1 MQLDS
6 TELNEQIKKYIEQ
19 HDIRHIKIGIS
30 DFNGVMRGKYI
41 SLNKFYSAL
50 EKGMGFCDVI
60 IGSDINDELIAD
72 LKFTGWHSGY
82 PDAPI
87 RIIPESARKIPFED
101 KTLFFLCEF
110 TEEAQHIGPRQLLK
124 RVVERAQQMG
134 FQATAGME
142 FEFSVFEESMHSLQE
157 KRFHDLRPMS
167 PGNCGYSTLRNTT
180 YADFYT
186 DLLDLCQLM
195 NFPLEGF
202 HTEIGPGV
210 LEAALQA
217 DHAVAA
223 ADKAALFKTFSK
235 SYAHQAGYCLCFMA
249 KWKREQ
255 QGQSGHTHL
264 SLQDLNGKPLFFDA
278 NAPQNISDTMRHFI
292 AGQQKLM
299 PEFLAMVTP
308 NVNSFARLVPGY
320 WAPTYASWGI
330 DNRTCALRAILGSA
344 KSQRV
349 EYRIPGAD
357 ANPYLTL
364 AAALASGLYGI
375 EHKLE
380 PSEPVTGNAYQQ
392 TPGDVAQCLP
402 TDLAS
407 AAARLRQSQAAREFF
422 GDLFVDDYATTRE
435 WEAREA
441 QRHVTDWQLERYFE
455 LA

>member
-1 MQLDS
+1 
-6 TELNEQIKKYIEQ
+6 
-19 HDIRHIKIGIS
+19 
-30 DFNGVMRGKYI
+30 
-41 SLNKFYSAL
+41 
-50 EKGMGFCDVI
+50 
-60 IGSDINDELIAD
+60 
-72 LKFTGWHSGY
+72 
-82 PDAPI
+82 
-87 RIIPESARKIPFED
+87 
-101 KTLFFLCEF
+101 
-110 TEEAQHIGPRQLLK
+110 
-124 RVVERAQQMG
+124 
-134 FQATAGME
+134 
-142 FEFSVFEESMHSLQE
+142 
-157 KRFHDLRPMS
+157 
-167 PGNCGYSTLRNTT
+167 
-180 YADFYT
+180 
-186 DLLDLCQLM
+186 
-195 NFPLEGF
+195 
-202 HTEIGPGV
+202 
-210 LEAALQA
+210 
-217 DHAVAA
+217 
-223 ADKAALFKTFSK
+223 
-235 SYAHQAGYCLCFMA
+235 MA